1 MRCNVLHK
9 SCITTRELRHLFYSN
24 KHLVFFCLWSFNLNF
39 LFNYSYW
46 LRSFLR
52 LDIRNKTTE
61 LTFHILSRDV
71 GFVFL
76 SYFSQLRW
84 LSYLVIRND
93 GKFSHLLLSF
103 LNFFWF
109 LLFFLL
115 NDFFFLFR
123 YFFRHLVNHSFL
135 LLLQESFTS
144 FFSLHVEIFRNTEI
158 EQAASDKAENNPRK
172 RYIVAL

>member
-1 MRCNVLHK
+1 M
-9 SCITTRELRHLFYSN
+9 
-24 KHLVFFCLWSFNLNF
+24 NF

-52 LDIRNKTTE
+52 LDIRNKTAE

-76 SYFSQLRW
+76 SFCSQLRW

-103 LNFFWF
+103 LNFFSIASGETFSPLERIIRF
-109 LLFFLL
+109 LTLPVMKSCLSS
-115 NDFFFLFR
+115 
-123 YFFRHLVNHSFL
+123 V
-135 LLLQESFTS
+135 T
-144 FFSLHVEIFRNTEI
+144 
-158 EQAASDKAENNPRK
+158 
-172 RYIVAL
+172 